1 MELSHV
7 NEGFR
12 GDDGVPIEDDTKEKK
27 RNSGND
33 PSIVGSASGSIST
46 SSLNYDNILDEI
58 GQFGR

>member
-12 GDDGVPIEDDTKEKK
+12 GDDGTPIEDDTKEKK
-27 RNSGND
+27 RNTH
-33 PSIVGSASGSIST
+33 SIVASSSGSIST
-46 SSLNYDNILDEI
+46 SCLNYDNILDEI